1 MNSKQE
7 FRIRPG
13 RRYGVFPASLR
24 RQNSM
29 SAQAATHHRFPH
41 LLSTIQVG
49 PRRLRCRVLVT
60 AHEIRLGDGGIP
72 GPRYAAYHRARARG
86 GAGLQITGATAI
98 HRTGGLGSGG
108 ALTNVDD
115 SIVDGYRTLSG
126 AVHDEGGVILAQL
139 GHSAATTHATEPGA
153 PVWAPSAVTG
163 ELMRHGQRAHAMSA
177 DEIAEIVGAFAA
189 AAERCRKGGMDG
201 VEILAA
207 FGFLVA
213 AFLSPVTNRRTDHY
227 GGSLD
232 NRMRFCREVVAAVR
246 DAVGHDGIVGLRIP
260 GDEIVDGGLGLE
272 EMKAVARAIESD
284 GQLDYLN
291 VIAGTNMSRVQ
302 RAEHWPP
309 TPAPHGLF
317 VHLAAGI
324 RSAVELPVFTVGRIT
339 DPAQAERIL
348 ADGHADMVG
357 MTRAHVADPDL
368 IAKLR
373 AGRDDDIRPC
383 VGANVCIR
391 NALEGRSIRCIHN
404 PRTGRELTWGEPTPA
419 GNSLD
424 VAVVGGGPA
433 GLEAAR
439 VAALRG
445 HRVTL
450 FEQSD
455 HLGGQLRT
463 WTRLAS
469 ASELRR
475 IVEWQ
480 QRQLER
486 LQVRIRLGHPVES
499 AADLDGAEVV
509 VLASGARPGPSSIE
523 GAAEH
528 GTNLCTAHDV
538 LDSEPVSVAPSLV
551 WDRAGGGAGV
561 SAAEHLAEAG
571 CRVVL
576 VTPSTAVAD
585 DMDITTRVPLYR
597 RLYERSV
604 TMLPN
609 SDVARVDAQ
618 GVVVTNVYTD
628 HESTIAG
635 IERVVVSDAAEACD
649 ELADLLRRDGLRII
663 MAGDCVSPREVDVA
677 MAEGALAARKI

>member
-1 MNSKQE
+1 MGSE
-7 FRIRPG
+7 
-13 RRYGVFPASLR
+13 S
-24 RQNSM
+24 
-29 SAQAATHHRFPH
+29 ATHPRFPN
-41 LLSTIQVG
+41 LLSPIQVG
-49 PRRLRCRVLVT
+49 SKLLRCRVLVT
-60 AHEIRLGDGGIP
+60 AHEIRLGDGRIP

-86 GAGLQITGATAI
+86 GAGLQITGCTAI
-98 HRTGGLGSGG
+98 HHTGGLGSGG
-108 ALTNVDD
+108 ALANVDD
-115 SIVDGYRTLSG
+115 SIIDGYRMLSG
-126 AVHDEGGVILAQL
+126 AVHEEGGVILAQL

-163 ELMRHGQRAHAMSA
+163 ELMRRGQRAHAMTI
-177 DEIAEIVGAFAA
+177 DEIAEIVGAFGA

-213 AFLSPVTNRRTDHY
+213 AFLSPLANRRTDHY

-232 NRMRFCREVVAAVR
+232 NRMRFCREVVSAVR
-246 DAVGHDGIVGLRIP
+246 DAVGPDAIVGLRIP
-260 GDEIVDGGLGLE
+260 GDELIEGGLELD
-272 EMKAVARAIESD
+272 EMKAVAGMIESD
-284 GQLDYLN
+284 GKLDYLN
-291 VIAGTNMSRVQ
+291 VIAGTNMDRLL

-309 TPAPHGLF
+309 TPAQHGLF

-324 RSAVELPVFTVGRIT
+324 RSSVGLPVFTVGRIT
-339 DPAQAERIL
+339 DPVQAERIL
-348 ADGHADMVG
+348 AGGDADMVG
-357 MTRAHVADPDL
+357 MTRAQVADPDL

-373 AGRDDDIRPC
+373 EGRLEDIRPC

-391 NALEGRSIRCIHN
+391 NGLEGRSIGCIHN
-404 PRTGRELTWGEPTPA
+404 PQTGRELTWGDPVSA
-419 GNSLD
+419 DRSRD
-424 VAVVGGGPA
+424 VAVIGGGPA

-439 VAALRG
+439 VAAMRG

-450 FEQSD
+450 HERSE

-469 ASELRR
+469 KSELRR

-499 AADLDGAEVV
+499 AADLDDPEVV
-509 VLASGARPGPSSIE
+509 VLAAGARPGPVSVD

-528 GTNLCTAHDV
+528 GVSLCTAHGVFDT
-538 LDSEPVSVAPSLV
+538 ETVSVAPSLV
-551 WDRAGGGAGV
+551 WDRAGGGAAV

-576 VTPSTAVAD
+576 VTPSMAVGD
-585 DMDITTRVPLYR
+585 DVDLTNRVPLYR

-604 TMLPN
+604 EMVPN
-609 SDVARVDAQ
+609 SDVVRADAQ
-618 GVVVTNVYTD
+618 GVVVRNIYTGR
-628 HESTIAG
+628 ESAIAG
-635 IERVVVSDAAEACD
+635 IERVVVCDAPEACD
-649 ELADLLRRDGLRII
+649 GLADALRKDGVRVL
-663 MAGDCVSPREVDVA
+663 MAGDSVSPREVDVA
-677 MAEGALAARKI
+677 MAEGALAAREI

>member
-1 MNSKQE
+1 
-7 FRIRPG
+7 
-13 RRYGVFPASLR
+13 
-24 RQNSM
+24 M
-29 SAQAATHHRFPH
+29 SSESATHPRFPH
-41 LLSTIQVG
+41 LLSPIRIG
-49 PRRLRCRVLVT
+49 PKRLRCRVLVT
-60 AHEIRLGDGGIP
+60 AHEIRLGDGRIP

-86 GAGLQITGATAI
+86 GAGLQITGCTAI

-108 ALTNVDD
+108 ALANVDD
-115 SIVDGYRTLSG
+115 SIIDGYRMLSG
-126 AVHDEGGVILAQL
+126 AVHEEGGVILAQL

-163 ELMRHGQRAHAMSA
+163 ELMRRGQRAHAMSA
-177 DEIAEIVGAFAA
+177 DEIAEVVAAFGA

-213 AFLSPVTNRRTDHY
+213 AFLSPLANRRTDHY

-232 NRMRFCREVVAAVR
+232 NRMRFCREVVSAVR
-246 DAVGHDGIVGLRIP
+246 DAVGPDCIVGLRIP
-260 GDEIVDGGLGLE
+260 GDELIEGGLGIE
-272 EMKAVARAIESD
+272 EMKAVARAVES
-284 GQLDYLN
+284 GGKVDYLN
-291 VIAGTNMSRVQ
+291 VIAGTNMDRLL

-309 TPAPHGLF
+309 TPAQHGLF
-317 VHLAAGI
+317 VHLAAAI

-339 DPAQAERIL
+339 DPVQAERIL
-348 ADGHADMVG
+348 ADGEADMVG
-357 MTRAHVADPDL
+357 MTRAHIADPDL

-373 AGRDDDIRPC
+373 EGRLHDIRPC

-391 NALEGRSIRCIHN
+391 NGLEGRSIGCIHN
-404 PRTGRELTWGEPTPA
+404 PQAGRELTWGDPVPA
-419 GNSLD
+419 ERSLD

-450 FEQSD
+450 HEQAE

-469 ASELRR
+469 KREMRR
-475 IVEWQ
+475 VVEWQ

-486 LQVRIRLGHPVES
+486 LQVRIRLGHRVASVENLGGS
-499 AADLDGAEVV
+499 EVV
-509 VLASGARPGPSSIE
+509 VLAAGALPGPVSVD

-528 GTNLCTAHDV
+528 GVGLCTPHDI
-538 LDSEPVSVAPSLV
+538 LDSDPVSVAPSLV
-551 WDRAGGGAGV
+551 WDRAGGGAAV

-576 VTPSTAVAD
+576 VTPSVAVAD
-585 DMDITTRVPLYR
+585 DVDLTNRVPLYR

-604 TMLPN
+604 EMLAD
-609 SDVARVDAQ
+609 SEVVRVDAH
-618 GVVVTNVYTD
+618 GVVVANVYTSR
-628 HESTIAG
+628 ESTISG
-635 IERVVVSDAAEACD
+635 IERVVVCNAAEACD
-649 ELADLLRRDGLRII
+649 ELADTLRKDGLRVLV
-663 MAGDCVSPREVDVA
+663 AGDSVSPREVDVA
-677 MAEGALAARKI
+677 MAEGALAAREI

>member
-1 MNSKQE
+1 
-7 FRIRPG
+7 
-13 RRYGVFPASLR
+13 
-24 RQNSM
+24 M
-29 SAQAATHHRFPH
+29 SSESATPSRFPN
-41 LLSTIQVG
+41 LLSPIQVG
-49 PRRLRCRVLVT
+49 PKRLRCRVLVT
-60 AHEIRLGDGGIP
+60 AHEIRLGDGRIP

-86 GAGLQITGATAI
+86 GAGLQITGCTAI
-98 HRTGGLGSGG
+98 HHTGGLGSGG
-108 ALTNVDD
+108 ALANVDD
-115 SIVDGYRTLSG
+115 SIIDGYRVLSD
-126 AVHDEGGVILAQL
+126 AVHEEGGVILAQL

-163 ELMRHGQRAHAMSA
+163 ELMRRGQRAHAMSVA
-177 DEIAEIVGAFAA
+177 EIAEIVAAFGA

-213 AFLSPVTNRRTDHY
+213 AFLSPTANRRADHY

-232 NRMRFCREVVAAVR
+232 NRMRFCREVVSAVR
-246 DAVGHDGIVGLRIP
+246 DAVGPDGIVGLRIP
-260 GDEIVDGGLGLE
+260 GDELIEGGLELE
-272 EMKAVARAIESD
+272 EMKAVARAVESD
-284 GQLDYLN
+284 GKVDYLN
-291 VIAGTNMSRVQ
+291 VVAGTNMDRLL

-309 TPAPHGLF
+309 TPAQHGLF
-317 VHLAAGI
+317 VHLSAGI

-339 DPAQAERIL
+339 DPVQAERIL
-348 ADGHADMVG
+348 AGGEADMVG

-373 AGRDDDIRPC
+373 EGRLDDIRPC
-383 VGANVCIR
+383 VGANMCIR
-391 NALEGRSIRCIHN
+391 NGLEGRSIGCVHN
-404 PRTGRELTWGEPTPA
+404 PQAGRELTWGDPVPA
-419 GNSLD
+419 GRSLD
-424 VAVVGGGPA
+424 AAVVGGGPA

-450 FEQSD
+450 HEQAE

-469 ASELRR
+469 KRELRR

-486 LQVRIRLGHPVES
+486 LQVRIRVGHRVES

-509 VLASGARPGPSSIE
+509 VLAAGARPGAVSVE

-528 GTNLCTAHDV
+528 GVSVCTAHDV
-538 LDSEPVSVAPSLV
+538 LDSDPVSAAPSLV
-551 WDRAGGGAGV
+551 WDRAGGGAAV
-561 SAAEHLAEAG
+561 TAAEHLAEAG
-571 CRVVL
+571 CRVVM
-576 VTPSTAVAD
+576 VTPSMAVAD
-585 DMDITTRVPLYR
+585 DVDLTNRVPLYR

-604 TMLPN
+604 EMLPN
-609 SDVARVDAQ
+609 TEVVRIDAQ

-628 HESTIAG
+628 RESTISG
-635 IERVVVSDAAEACD
+635 IERVVVCNAAEACD
-649 ELADLLRRDGLRII
+649 ELADALRDEGLRVLT
-663 MAGDCVSPREVDVA
+663 AGDCVSPREVDAA
-677 MAEGALAARKI
+677 MAEGALAAREI